1 MAGKPRSGP
10 TTWKPGQTGNP
21 GGRSPRVGP
30 NGESLTELC
39 RAHTTDAIKALH
51 DIMQAAA
58 NEPKDRITAAL
69 ALLDRGWGKP
79 KEAIDIDARIEGGL
93 GLPVIQILRY
103 ESDAPN
109 STH

>member
-10 TTWKPGQTGNP
+10 TTWKKGESANL

-39 RAHTTDAIKALH
+39 RILTADAVTTLK
-51 DIMQAAA
+51 DIMLGAT

-69 ALLDRGWGKP
+69 SLLDRGWGKP

-109 STH
+109 KTH

>member
-1 MAGKPRSGP
+1 MAGEKHKNA
-10 TTWKPGQTGNP
+10 TTWKKGQTANP
-21 GGRSPRVGP
+21 GGRSPRMTPDGK
-30 NGESLTELC
+30 SLTELC
-39 RAHTTDAIKALH
+39 RIHTADAITTLH
-51 DIMQAAA
+51 DIMQATA

>member
-1 MAGKPRSGP
+1 MAGDKHKNR
-10 TTWKPGQTGNP
+10 TTWEKGKSG
-21 GGRSPRVGP
+21 

-39 RAHTTDAIKALH
+39 RAHTADAIKTLV
-51 DIMQAAA
+51 DIMGQAV
-58 NEPKDRITAAL
+58 NEPKDRIAAAV

-79 KEAIDIDARIEGGL
+79 KEAIDVDARVEGGL

-103 ESDAPN
+103 ADAPG